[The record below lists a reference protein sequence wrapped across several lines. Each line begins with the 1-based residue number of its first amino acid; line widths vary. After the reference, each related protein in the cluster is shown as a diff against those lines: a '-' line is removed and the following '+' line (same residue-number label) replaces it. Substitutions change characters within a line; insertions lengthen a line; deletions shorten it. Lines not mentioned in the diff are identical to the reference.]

1 MIERQ
6 FANVWDA
13 IEKTAAEAAAMKA
26 RADLVMAI
34 REIVDGWDSTQAIA
48 AKQLGITQPRLN
60 DLLRGRIDK
69 FSLDALMNI
78 AAKAG
83 LSVRIKVARSA
94 A

>member
-1 MIERQ
+1 MATTYKQIME
-6 FANVWDA
+6 
-13 IEKTAAEAAAMKA
+13 EA
-26 RADLVMAI
+26 RRLVP
-34 REIVDGWDSTQAIA
+34 EVSVQDV
-48 AKQLGITQPRLN
+48 
-60 DLLRGRIDK
+60 RGRIDK